1 MKTSNYIIIGA
12 IILGA
17 YFIFRKKP
25 LIDTPDMPL
34 VAPNTPDL
42 NIPISVYPVGV
53 TEGMR
58 VVGGNGDGTQ
68 YLIQQGKKYGITL
81 EQWIARGYD
90 PYIVI
95 DQRIIDLIP
104 SGGILNNG
112 MI

>member
-1 MKTSNYIIIGA
+1 MKTSNFIIIGA

-17 YFIFRKKP
+17 YFLLRKKP
-25 LIDTPDMPL
+25 LVTTPEKPLSAPNNDTPL
-34 VAPNTPDL
+34 
-42 NIPISVYPVGV
+42 SVYPVGV

-58 VVGGNGDGTQ
+58 VVGANGDGTQ

-81 EQWIARGYD
+81 EQWVARGYD

-95 DQRIIDLIP
+95 EQRIIDLIP
-104 SGGILNNG
+104 SGGTLNNG

>member
-12 IILGA
+12 IIIGA
-17 YFIFRKKP
+17 YFLLRKKP
-25 LIDTPDMPL
+25 LIDTPEKPL
-34 VAPNTPDL
+34 VSPNTPDL

-104 SGGILNNG
+104 SGGTLNNG
-112 MI
+112 AL